1 MHLTIIKDLQVVPFD
16 FVLRAYTAFFHCFEF
31 SSSFVAS
38 FVDIFFLIF
47 GFTRKIVLRLHRIPK
62 IRMLFLALP
71 SAFVR
76 SLLTLS
82 SPHSALSSLCP
93 LLLRPLLLR
102 LLLLRPLLLRIL
114 LLRPLLT
121 PPSPTLI
128 SLTQNTILINSE
140 LGTNSYLC
148 TYLMSC
154 FVTFTLT
161 YTHIHIH
168 THTHASLIR
177 FVFIWIYMYSKGL
190 GSS

>member
-31 SSSFVAS
+31 SSFVAS

-47 GFTRKIVLRLHRIPK
+47 GFTRKSVLRLHRIPK

-93 LLLRPLLLR
+93 LLLRPLLLC
-102 LLLLRPLLLRIL
+102 
-114 LLRPLLT
+114 PLLT

-128 SLTQNTILINSE
+128 SLTRNTILMNSE